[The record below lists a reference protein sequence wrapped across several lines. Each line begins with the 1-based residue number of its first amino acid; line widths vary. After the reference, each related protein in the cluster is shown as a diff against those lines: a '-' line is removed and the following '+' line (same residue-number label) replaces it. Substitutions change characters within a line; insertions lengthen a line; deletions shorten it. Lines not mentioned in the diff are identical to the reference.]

1 MPKVLKEK
9 TNIISK
15 KTLPMKKTLKKS
27 ELPTEIDQIKL
38 IAEMIRNLEEK
49 CEKHGLG
56 FQLAK
61 LKKEFRPSI
70 LQWLCLPYL

>member
-9 TNIISK
+9 INNISK

-27 ELPTEIDQIKL
+27 NLPTEIDQIKR

-49 CEKHGLG
+49 CEEHGLG
-56 FQLAK
+56 SQLAQ
-61 LKKEFRPSI
+61 LKKEFRPSF
-70 LQWLCLPYL
+70 LL